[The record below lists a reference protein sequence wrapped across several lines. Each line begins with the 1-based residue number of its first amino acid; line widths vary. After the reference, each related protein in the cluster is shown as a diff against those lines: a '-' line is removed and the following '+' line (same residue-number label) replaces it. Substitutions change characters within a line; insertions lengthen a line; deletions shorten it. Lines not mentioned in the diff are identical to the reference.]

1 MAHARLRKKG
11 VPTGTPNPEEDRKRE
26 EALEVAAAMVRQLAP
41 NVAPQ
46 ARQIADWVLTS
57 YILKRAEQAFTDP
70 EIMRALT
77 SERPWDMVKLID
89 KDRFEEAA
97 LTAALPVVGELV
109 GQIDPTG
116 QKPFFA
122 YSKAEVL
129 SLFEAVVACWEEAK
143 GKRPLSTVIPDDEI
157 PF

>member
-26 EALEVAAAMVRQLAP
+26 EALEVAAAMVRTLAP
-41 NVAPQ
+41 NIAPQ
-46 ARQIADWVLTS
+46 ARQIADWVLTA

-70 EIMRALT
+70 EIMRAIT

-89 KDRFEEAA
+89 KDRVEEAA
-97 LTAALPVVGELV
+97 LTSALPVVGELV

-122 YSKAEVL
+122 YTKEEVL
-129 SLFEAVVACWEEAK
+129 RLFEAVVWCWEEAK
-143 GKRPLSTVIPDDEI
+143 ANRPRLSAIPDDEI